1 VADGGYP
8 TVLLLDGWLL
18 LSRPGMR
25 AAEEALRR
33 WLNAAALARPAG
45 EGGRVV
51 VLAEAELPVVQALVG
66 SDPARHADR
75 EPADRSALRFR
86 PAVRLATLT
95 GVPLAVQ
102 EFLAEAR
109 LPDGADVL
117 GPVSVDDEHERV
129 LIRVPRQLGN
139 ALSAA
144 LKAASAERTSRKAA
158 DTV

>member
-1 VADGGYP
+1 
-8 TVLLLDGWLL
+8 
-18 LSRPGMR
+18 M
-25 AAEEALRR
+25 
-33 WLNAAALARPAG
+33 
-45 EGGRVV
+45 
-51 VLAEAELPVVQALVG
+51 
-66 SDPARHADR
+66 
-75 EPADRSALRFR
+75 
-86 PAVRLATLT
+86 ATLT

-144 LKAASAERTSRKAA
+144 LKAASAERTSRAR
-158 DTV
+158 